1 MHDEQRTALAT
12 EFAEAL
18 GEPDKLPLYVSF
30 THLLSEEKLREIFA
44 KVMSFP
50 DHMIRTTRAQY
61 FNHLVQQ
68 HAGKHRPRA

>member
-1 MHDEQRTALAT
+1 MNDDQRTALAT
-12 EFAEAL
+12 ELAQAF
-18 GEPDKLPLYVSF
+18 GEVDKLPLYVSF
-30 THLLSEEKLREIFA
+30 THLLPEATLRELHQ

-50 DHMIRTTRAQY
+50 DDAIRTTRAQY

>member
-1 MHDEQRTALAT
+1 MNDEQRTAFAT
-12 EFAEAL
+12 ELAEAF

-30 THLLSEEKLREIFA
+30 THLLSEEKLREIYY

-50 DHMIRTTRAQY
+50 ERAIRTTRAQY